1 MVSLIKG
8 DSLIKCFVLSVTS
21 LSLSKLGSTNL
32 MLSSNL
38 DEVSFIIETGVFIL
52 FPLEKSISKKCREC
66 VGPVLFFPP
75 LNKSEEINEH
85 NIAIQQWEKWGSIL
99 NCVGTLFLLRRA
111 GLLAPDATLEQAS
124 EGDRDQARAISKADQ
139 LCMRKDF

>member
-1 MVSLIKG
+1 
-8 DSLIKCFVLSVTS
+8 
-21 LSLSKLGSTNL
+21 
-32 MLSSNL
+32 
-38 DEVSFIIETGVFIL
+38 
-52 FPLEKSISKKCREC
+52 